1 MRAWRTYIPIV
12 LVVGLAYWL
21 VSRQQEGFQTTPTN
35 ASIADVRNLVTRIG
49 TLLAALQ
56 AAPTPDQATI
66 DGVTQQRD
74 TYQALVTAGDDPTTL
89 SYTDYETTLN
99 DVEQLIQSLQGASTA
114 SSATTPAPTLATTQ
128 QIQQLLTVAQQYL
141 ALLQAAA
148 TPNTVAIQQTQ
159 QGIESINSMLSSG
172 TILETAD
179 TVTAEIASFQ
189 SLIQGLTAP
198 ATGTTAVTP
207 PTANP
212 TANYV
217 GVKIRGTLAKL
228 YEASTAISTPD
239 PVDKIYT
246 LDAAKTVVWSAGDP
260 APTSTIGGEFAY
272 ISAPLSIDTS
282 SIADMKALLTTEYG
296 THGITL
302 LDLVFESGG
311 QFVDST
317 GALIFPAASTA
328 GSTAPAATSAAA
340 ALPPEAPAS
349 QSAKEPESNTG
360 LYIGIGLGV
369 AVVAIGIGAFIY
381 MRRAK
386 A

>member
-1 MRAWRTYIPIV
+1 MRAWRTLSIV

-21 VSRQQEGFQTTPTN
+21 VTRQQEGFQTTPTN
-35 ASIADVRNLVTRIG
+35 ASLADVRNHVSRID

-56 AAPTPDQATI
+56 AVPTPDQTTI
-66 DGVTQQRD
+66 DGVSQQRD
-74 TYQALVTAGDDPTTL
+74 TFQAIVTAAADPTTL
-89 SYTDYETTLN
+89 PYTDYQATLS
-99 DVEQLIQSLQGASTA
+99 DVEQLIQTVQGTTAQSTGA
-114 SSATTPAPTLATTQ
+114 APLATTEQ
-128 QIQQLLTVAQQYL
+128 LQQLLTVAQQYL
-141 ALLQAAA
+141 ALLQASA

-159 QGIESINSMLSSG
+159 QGIESINSMLASG

-179 TVTAEIASFQ
+179 NVTAEITSFQ

-198 ATGTTAVTP
+198 TTGTTAVTP

-228 YEASTAISTPD
+228 YEAAIAISTPD

-246 LDAAKTVVWSAGDP
+246 LDAAKTVVWSTGDP
-260 APTSTIGGEFAY
+260 APTSTVETEYAY
-272 ISAPLSIDTS
+272 ISAPLSVITS
-282 SIADMKALLTTEYG
+282 SLADMKALLTTEYG
-296 THGITL
+296 NHGITL

-317 GALIFPAASTA
+317 GIAIFPVASPT
-328 GSTAPAATSAAA
+328 GSTVNAAAA

-360 LYIGIGLGV
+360 LYIGIGVGV
-369 AVVAIGIGAFIY
+369 VVVIGVGAFIY